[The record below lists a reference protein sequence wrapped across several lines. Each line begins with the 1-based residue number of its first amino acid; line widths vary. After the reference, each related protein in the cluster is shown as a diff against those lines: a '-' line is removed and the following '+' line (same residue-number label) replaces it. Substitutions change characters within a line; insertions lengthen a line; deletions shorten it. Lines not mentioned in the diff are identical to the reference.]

1 MSEKKSKGG
10 RKKNEITDK
19 IKEEAKEILELAFKD
34 VGYIKSKLTY
44 NSVVKFNNLIANN
57 PEFTRQNGDLF
68 NFLGVRFW
76 SKDYDGKPYYGKSII
91 DEKKYDDNIKTGGD
105 AFEINNKDLELLVD
119 RYHNKPEEL
128 KKRLINLFLKDRKEI
143 LSLKVRNDKLTS
155 KVNSQAK
162 SIKQFEEG
170 FATMFWNSTSTYN
183 SLDDVLNIERP
194 DDIQVKD
201 ELLNM
206 FNNDIDRVSHVF
218 NEHLIKNKKTVIDT
232 IDHSSEVKNNKP
244 KKQNV
249 STIQERLKRLGL
261 AEEEGL

>member
-91 DEKKYDDNIKTGGD
+91 DEKKSDDNIKTGGD
-105 AFEINNKDLELLVD
+105 AFEINNKDL
-119 RYHNKPEEL
+119 
-128 KKRLINLFLKDRKEI
+128 
-143 LSLKVRNDKLTS
+143 
-155 KVNSQAK
+155 
-162 SIKQFEEG
+162 
-170 FATMFWNSTSTYN
+170 
-183 SLDDVLNIERP
+183 
-194 DDIQVKD
+194 
-201 ELLNM
+201 
-206 FNNDIDRVSHVF
+206 
-218 NEHLIKNKKTVIDT
+218 
-232 IDHSSEVKNNKP
+232 
-244 KKQNV
+244 
-249 STIQERLKRLGL
+249 
-261 AEEEGL
+261 